1 LAPTRANF
9 LKEKSKIPHTCHI
22 PPSKS
27 YRKKKKKRKEKK
39 KRPSKR
45 KERGKDKK

>member
-27 YRKKKKKRKEKK
+27 YRKKKRKEIKRKTAI
-39 KRPSKR
+39 
-45 KERGKDKK
+45 KEEGKG